1 MLLKYSAKNWP
12 FGQPPAGLIVKVSEL
27 DAMPGFVTLTKAEPA
42 VAMSAAAM
50 PAVSRVALTNV
61 VGRGLPFHCTSAPD
75 KKLLPTAVSVNAGP
89 PAGALH
95 GVLARR
101 ARGPRACVR

>member
-50 PAVSRVALTNV
+50 LAVSRVALTNV
-61 VGRGLPFHCTSAPD
+61 VGRGVPFQATREPET
-75 KKLLPTAVSVNAGP
+75 KLLPSAVSVNAGP
-89 PAGALH
+89 PAAALL
-95 GVLARR
+95 GVRPWR
-101 ARGPRACVR
+101 PGTSGG

>member
-50 PAVSRVALTNV
+50 LAVSRVALTNV
-61 VGRGLPFHCTSAPD
+61 VGRGLPVHCTSAPD
-75 KKLLPTAVSVNAGP
+75 TKLLPSAVRVNAGP
-89 PAGALH
+89 PAVGLPG
-95 GVLARR
+95 GVARSD
-101 ARGPRACVR
+101 G